1 MDQFDDRQER
11 ETTTALER
19 YQILGTEP
27 EPAFDR
33 ITKLAASLFETPIA
47 AISFSTGDGVWCQS
61 KIGLDGADCLGNT
74 AAYAFFA
81 SAPLTTPDGHDI
93 GTLSIADVK
102 PRQGLSDTDA
112 GRLQDLATLIVDQLE
127 LRLERSK
134 SGQPNAAISSFLAS
148 MSHEIRTPMNGVLG
162 MADLLLTADDL
173 NDNHRRRIGIIKR
186 SGESLLSMLDQ
197 VVGLAKIETEPPAL
211 DTSPLDFRELVHT
224 VIDRFQP
231 EASAK
236 TIELNFSDRLD
247 NHHRVVGNAGY
258 LGKLLSSFL
267 DNALR
272 FTTEGAINLVAT
284 AEPANGEQ
292 VLIRFEAENATIDAE
307 TIEQV
312 LAPIA
317 RDTSLTSRKF
327 DQADLCL
334 AYCKKLALMLGGE
347 FDLASLPGGSFA
359 FRLDICLK
367 IQENSP
373 ALEDPEAPPLAAQ
386 CDGET
391 KLVRDILV
399 AEDNPD
405 MALLIEDLLEE
416 AGYRATIAP
425 DGTSALKILG
435 ERAFDV
441 VLMDGRMPD
450 MSGFETTE
458 RIRQLPDERA
468 DVPIIALTAEA
479 LDGDRERYLSA
490 GMDGYVTKPVNY
502 ETLVA
507 TIERCCRER

>member
-1 MDQFDDRQER
+1 MDQFDECQESER
-11 ETTTALER
+11 ASAIER

-33 ITKLAASLFETPIA
+33 ITRLAAGFFETPIA
-47 AISFSTGDGVWCQS
+47 TISFPTDDGVWYKS
-61 KIGLDGADCLGNT
+61 AVGLNGAECPGNT
-74 AAYAFFA
+74 NAYAFFA
-81 SAPLTTPDGHDI
+81 STPLTTPDGHEI

-102 PRQGLSDTDA
+102 PRQGFSDTDA
-112 GRLQDLATLIVDQLE
+112 GRLQDLAALIVDQLE

-134 SGQPNAAISSFLAS
+134 ANQARAERSSFLAS
-148 MSHEIRTPMNGVLG
+148 LSHEIRTPMNGVLG
-162 MADLLLTADDL
+162 MAELLLNTDDL
-173 NDNHRRRIGIIKR
+173 NDSNRRRIGIIKR

-197 VVGLAKIETEPPAL
+197 SIDLAKIETEPPEL

-258 LGKLLSSFL
+258 LSKLLSSFL

-272 FTTEGAINLVAT
+272 FATEGAINLVAT
-284 AEPANGEQ
+284 AELGNGDHI
-292 VLIRFEAENATIDAE
+292 LIRFEAESATIDAE
-307 TIEQV
+307 TIEWV
-312 LAPIA
+312 LAPIK
-317 RDTSLTSRKF
+317 RDTCLTSWKF
-327 DQADLCL
+327 DQANLGL
-334 AYCKKLALMLGGE
+334 AYCKKLALMLGGN
-347 FDLASLPGGSFA
+347 FSLASLPGGSFA
-359 FRLDICLK
+359 FRLDIDLK
-367 IQENSP
+367 MQEKSP
-373 ALEDPEAPPLAAQ
+373 APEIPAKSSRAVQ
-386 CDGET
+386 CDGGT
-391 KLVRDILV
+391 KVIRDILV

-435 ERAFDV
+435 ERTFDV

-450 MSGFETTE
+450 MSGFETTD
-458 RIRQLPDERA
+458 RIRQFPDER
-468 DVPIIALTAEA
+468 P
-479 LDGDRERYLSA
+479 ERQFQSRRPDSSL
-490 GMDGYVTKPVNY
+490 
-502 ETLVA
+502 
-507 TIERCCRER
+507 RQ